1 MLSQELSHTF
11 NPQLSRA
18 GLSPLWLCMFVTP
31 DAAVSAHLFKIFLF
45 ILFLLFIVFSV
56 LGMTF
61 DV

>member
-1 MLSQELSHTF
+1 MLSQELPHTF

-31 DAAVSAHLFKIFLF
+31 DAAVSAHFLVLF